1 MSDNDIHHQID
12 ELVAEEH
19 RLRNG
24 DALTPDEQTR
34 LKDLEVRL
42 DRAWDLLRRRDALRD
57 AGENPDHAKSA
68 PADQVE
74 GYLQ

>member
-1 MSDNDIHHQID
+1 MSDQDIHQQID

-19 RLRNG
+19 QLRNG
-24 DALTPDEQTR
+24 DALTEAERAR
-34 LKDLEVRL
+34 LHDLEVRL
-42 DRAWDLLRRRDALRD
+42 DRAWDLLRRREAKRD
-57 AGENPDHAKSA
+57 AGENPDEAKSA